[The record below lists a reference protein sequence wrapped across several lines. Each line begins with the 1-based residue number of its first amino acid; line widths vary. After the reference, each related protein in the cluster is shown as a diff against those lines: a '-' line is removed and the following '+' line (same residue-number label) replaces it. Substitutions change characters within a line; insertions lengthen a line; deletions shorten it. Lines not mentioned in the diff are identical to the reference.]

1 MIRRPPRSTLFPY
14 TTLFRSLITRIYATS
29 APAPRRRDGSPLLA
43 KATVDRPYNKFF
55 KGALTKKG
63 GGGIGRAARFRNEPL
78 VLDGMLFERSLR
90 HAPFSSGA
98 IRRAPAQTVALLAR
112 ASPIRR
118 LARPLHSEW
127 ISRVP
132 GCRGRHALLVFLFS
146 DHLGLSRIRP
156 GPCRQSGSGS
166 ERARGRLYG
175 HLHLC
180 HASAHLADCLLRRRG
195 QRPARGRGLCG
206 KRSWN
211 SSSVC
216 AGSDLSENHRAAR
229 PERRRT
235 GRLHGRKFVFVCR
248 SDPRKSSRF
257 TNRRHSRRTL
267 RQHRRCG
274 RVFGDSR

>member
-1 MIRRPPRSTLFPY
+1 
-14 TTLFRSLITRIYATS
+14 
-29 APAPRRRDGSPLLA
+29 
-43 KATVDRPYNKFF
+43 
-55 KGALTKKG
+55 
-63 GGGIGRAARFRNEPL
+63 
-78 VLDGMLFERSLR
+78 MLFEKALR

-98 IRRAPAQTVALLAR
+98 IRRATAQTVALLAR

-166 ERARGRLYG
+166 ERARDRLYG

-195 QRPARGRGLCG
+195 RSEEHTSELQSRGHL
-206 KRSWN
+206 
-211 SSSVC
+211 
-216 AGSDLSENHRAAR
+216 
-229 PERRRT
+229 
-235 GRLHGRKFVFVCR
+235 VCR
-248 SDPRKSSRF
+248 LLLEKKKVILVSEVS
-257 TNRRHSRRTL
+257 
-267 RQHRRCG
+267 
-274 RVFGDSR
+274 V